1 ALLAEADRLPA
12 SDLAK
17 AGRHLLEVLDP
28 DGVARAEER
37 ALDRM
42 ERSAHTGRF
51 LSITGDGLGGVRV
64 SGRGS
69 AEDAEIIK
77 TTLHALA
84 APQPATATAAAAGCD
99 AEGGARGPRDPRDHG
114 ARCWDALVEACLP
127 LQTAEGLLPDDHAA
141 RPRMT
146 VTVAL
151 ETLVEGVGT
160 ATLGTGE
167 QLSATAVRR
176 LACDAVVI
184 PAVLGGR
191 GEVLDVGRT
200 QRLVTAAIWKA
211 LVLRDEHCRFP
222 GCRRLPIA
230 CDAHHLVPWSEGG
243 ATSLDNLVLLR
254 LSHESST
261 SAKSRCQPKTWDG
274 WPKRVRPGPRA
285 AA

>member
-1 ALLAEADRLPA
+1 
-12 SDLAK
+12 
-17 AGRHLLEVLDP
+17 
-28 DGVARAEER
+28 
-37 ALDRM
+37 
-42 ERSAHTGRF
+42 
-51 LSITGDGLGGVRV
+51 
-64 SGRGS
+64 
-69 AEDAEIIK
+69 
-77 TTLHALA
+77 
-84 APQPATATAAAAGCD
+84 
-99 AEGGARGPRDPRDHG
+99 
-114 ARCWDALVEACLP
+114 
-127 LQTAEGLLPDDHAA
+127 
-141 RPRMT
+141 MT

-191 GEVLDVGRT
+191 GEVLNVGRT

-243 ATSLDNLVLLR
+243 VTSLDNLVLLR
-254 LSHESST
+254 LSHESRVCAEIT
-261 SAKSRCQPKTWDG
+261 RGRGRIRCGCEYPLWRCRSVDADASLG
-274 WPKRVRPGPRA
+274 AGLA
-285 AA
+285 A